1 MHGEVMEFF
10 PRGNEDARVHFE
22 ELVKS
27 CGSRFLRTDPEEI
40 GETPPNPKK
49 PCAKEP

>member
-10 PRGNEDARVHFE
+10 PRRNEDAWVHFE

-27 CGSRFLRTDPEEI
+27 RCSRFLRADSEKV
-40 GETPPNPKK
+40 GQTPTNAKK
-49 PCAKEP
+49 SRAKES